1 MYEFKCELSMF
12 KEEMKQMAQ
21 LNMKEAIRDALRVEL
36 KRDPNVLLFG
46 EDVGNVGGVFR
57 VTEGL
62 QKEFGEERVFDTPL
76 AESAIGGLAVGLGI
90 QGFRPVAEIQFVGFI
105 FEALDQM
112 VVQAAR
118 MRFRSGGKYN
128 SPIVFRT
135 PFGGGVKAA
144 ELHTDSLEGLLTQ
157 TPGIKV
163 VVPSNP
169 YDAKGLMI
177 ASIRDNDPVFFMEH
191 LNLYHAFR
199 AEVPEEDYV
208 VELGKANVVREG
220 SDVTIVTYGMMV
232 HTSVKAAEEL
242 EKQGIK
248 VEVIDLRTISPID
261 IDTVVASVKKTNRAI
276 VVQEAQKSAGVAAE
290 VIAQINE
297 KAILHLEAPVLR
309 VAGPD
314 TVYPFAQI
322 EDTWLPNPA
331 RIIAAVNKVMNF

>member
-21 LNMKEAIRDALRVEL
+21 MNMKEAIRDALRVEL

-76 AESAIGGLAVGLGI
+76 AESAIGGLAVGLGV

-199 AEVPEEDYV
+199 AEVPEEDYT

-248 VEVIDLRTISPID
+248 VEVIDLRTVSPID
-261 IDTVVASVKKTNRAI
+261 IDTIVASIKKTNRAI

-331 RIIAAVNKVMNF
+331 RIVAAVNKVVNF